1 MEYNVFFSY
10 ESKNKEAVDLYHRIK
25 KEIPGLKIWYDRE
38 NMANYPTKINQE
50 LRDGIYKSS
59 SFICCLNSNYLKSS
73 NCMNEFSYACQLEKI
88 IFYVL
93 FDGTDDLQ
101 IYRLIDFNMGGLRYY
116 TPNKFDILKK
126 ALIES
131 LAIVVCYN

>member
-1 MEYNVFFSY
+1 
-10 ESKNKEAVDLYHRIK
+10 
-25 KEIPGLKIWYDRE
+25 
-38 NMANYPTKINQE
+38 
-50 LRDGIYKSS
+50 
-59 SFICCLNSNYLKSS
+59 
-73 NCMNEFSYACQLEKI
+73 MNEFSYACQLEKI